1 MPYLH
6 IGIPGD
12 LPGFDGAVCYLQVVV
27 RCYMVVQYLDYL
39 IRDLMPEVFQLLDSL
54 ILAPGVSWLGLSIAV
69 TLLCIVIG
77 SILMRVS

>member
-1 MPYLH
+1 
-6 IGIPGD
+6 
-12 LPGFDGAVCYLQVVV
+12 
-27 RCYMVVQYLDYL
+27 MVVDYLDYL
-39 IRDLMPEVFQLLDSL
+39 IGDLMPKVFQLVDSL

>member
-1 MPYLH
+1 MLV
-6 IGIPGD
+6 
-12 LPGFDGAVCYLQVVV
+12 L
-27 RCYMVVQYLDYL
+27 YLDYL
-39 IRDLMPEVFQLLDSL
+39 IGDLMPKVFQLLDSF

>member
-1 MPYLH
+1 
-6 IGIPGD
+6 
-12 LPGFDGAVCYLQVVV
+12 
-27 RCYMVVQYLDYL
+27 MVVQYLDYL
-39 IRDLMPEVFQLLDSL
+39 IRVLMPEVFQLLDSL

>member
-1 MPYLH
+1 M
-6 IGIPGD
+6 I
-12 LPGFDGAVCYLQVVV
+12 
-27 RCYMVVQYLDYL
+27 VQYLDYL
-39 IRDLMPEVFQLLDSL
+39 IGDLMPKVFRLLDSF

>member
-1 MPYLH
+1 
-6 IGIPGD
+6 
-12 LPGFDGAVCYLQVVV
+12 
-27 RCYMVVQYLDYL
+27 MVVQYLDYL
-39 IRDLMPEVFQLLDSL
+39 IGELMPEVFLLLDSF